1 MKNLLLILFLS
12 SLLFSCKSKNETT
25 ETENENK
32 ISDKNYVLT
41 AFEDSPEYPDA
52 ELEFNS
58 YKDGIF
64 EFEVDSD
71 TYELGE
77 QTSDAAR
84 KMCANSKEG
93 QHIHLIMGSDPYYA
107 KYTATFNQDIRD
119 GEHYM
124 LAFLSRSYH
133 ESIKTRDAFISYKV
147 KIKDNTVVNQ
157 EPIEGMMLW
166 YSRPKGVYI
175 GKEETE
181 RVMLDFYLKDVT
193 LGDEFAVKADI
204 NGGVHSI
211 NRWQPYYIDG
221 LPLGKNT
228 ITLTL
233 VDNQGKTVNIP
244 NNPVSMEFELKSNPE
259 DELVQ

>member
-12 SLLFSCKSKNETT
+12 SLLFSCKSKDETS
-25 ETENENK
+25 EQDSDNK
-32 ISDKNYVLT
+32 MSDKSYVLT
-41 AFEDSPEYPDA
+41 PIEDSPDFPDA
-52 ELEFNS
+52 VLIFNS
-58 YKDGIF
+58 YKDGVF
-64 EFEVDSD
+64 KFEVDSD

-77 QTSDAAR
+77 QTSDAVR
-84 KMCANSKEG
+84 KMCANSPEG

-107 KYTATFNQDIRD
+107 KYTATFDQNIRD

-133 ESIKTRDAFISYKV
+133 ESIKTKDAFISSKV
-147 KIKDNTVVNQ
+147 NIKDNTVVNQ

-181 RVMLDFYLKDVT
+181 RVMLDFYLKDVR
-193 LGDEFAVKADI
+193 LGEEFAVKADI
-204 NGGVHSI
+204 NGEVHSI

-221 LPLGKNT
+221 MPLGKNT

-233 VDNQGKTVNIP
+233 VDNQGKTVDIP
-244 NNPVSMEFELKSNPE
+244 NNPVSMEFELKPNPE